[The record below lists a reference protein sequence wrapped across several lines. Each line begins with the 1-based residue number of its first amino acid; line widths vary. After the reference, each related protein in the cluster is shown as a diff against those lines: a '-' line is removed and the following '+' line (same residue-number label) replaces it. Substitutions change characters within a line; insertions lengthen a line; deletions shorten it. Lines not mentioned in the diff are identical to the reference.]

1 MMVLQGRLAPQALL
15 VVTAMMALQALQDLR
30 VQRAIQAQLAQLAP
44 LVPQAAPVQPAP
56 QALKAYLARQV
67 RWDHKARL
75 GLPVQ
80 WGLWGHKVPLA
91 RRCRKVCK
99 V

>member
-15 VVTAMMALQALQDLR
+15 VVTAMMALQDLR
-30 VQRAIQAQLAQLAP
+30 VQRAIQAQLAQQ
-44 LVPQAAPVQPAP
+44 VPQAAPVQPAP

-91 RRCRKVCK
+91 RRGRKVCK

>member
-15 VVTAMMALQALQDLR
+15 VVTAMMALQDLR
-30 VQRAIQAQLAQLAP
+30 AQRAIQAQRAP
-44 LVPQAAPVQPAP
+44 LAPQAAPVQPAP

-91 RRCRKVCK
+91 RRGRKVCK

>member
-44 LVPQAAPVQPAP
+44 LVPQAAPAQPAP

-91 RRCRKVCK
+91 RRGRKVCK

>member
-15 VVTAMMALQALQDLR
+15 VVTAMMALQDLR
-30 VQRAIQAQLAQLAP
+30 VQRAIQAQLAP
-44 LVPQAAPVQPAP
+44 LVPQAAPAP

-67 RWDHKARL
+67 RWDHKARQ

-91 RRCRKVCK
+91 RRGRKVCK

>member
-30 VQRAIQAQLAQLAP
+30 VQRAIQAQLAQQ
-44 LVPQAAPVQPAP
+44 VPQAAPVQPAP

-91 RRCRKVCK
+91 RRGRKVCK

>member
-15 VVTAMMALQALQDLR
+15 VVTAMMALQDLR

-44 LVPQAAPVQPAP
+44 LVPQAAPAQPAP

>member
-15 VVTAMMALQALQDLR
+15 VVTAMMALQDLR
-30 VQRAIQAQLAQLAP
+30 VQRAIQAQLAQL
-44 LVPQAAPVQPAP
+44 VPQAAPAQPAP

-91 RRCRKVCK
+91 RRGHKVCK

>member
-15 VVTAMMALQALQDLR
+15 VVTAMMALQDLR
-30 VQRAIQAQLAQLAP
+30 VLRAIQAQLAP

-91 RRCRKVCK
+91 RRGRKVCK

>member
-15 VVTAMMALQALQDLR
+15 VVTAMMALQDLR
-30 VQRAIQAQLAQLAP
+30 VQRAIQAQLAP

-91 RRCRKVCK
+91 SRGRKVCK

>member
-15 VVTAMMALQALQDLR
+15 VVTAMMALQDLR
-30 VQRAIQAQLAQLAP
+30 AQRAIQAQRAP

-91 RRCRKVCK
+91 RRGRKVCK

>member
-15 VVTAMMALQALQDLR
+15 VVTAMMALQDLR
-30 VQRAIQAQLAQLAP
+30 VQRAILAP
-44 LVPQAAPVQPAP
+44 LVPQAAPAQPAP

-91 RRCRKVCK
+91 RRGRKVCK